1 MEPIYE
7 LVKNI
12 VIFVFLTAILEQ
24 LISESSMQKYIRF
37 FSGIIL
43 CILLLQG
50 VLTVFEKQDILQQMK
65 QLSLEYTG
73 EEMEELFMEQEEE
86 RQKKI
91 TEEYEKQAEQSGQG
105 KEKQEKEKQEQQ
117 KIEIPEI
124 SIGGEENG
132 E

>member
-50 VLTVFEKQDILQQMK
+50 VLTVFEKQDILQEMK

-73 EEMEELFMEQEEE
+73 EEMEEMFVEQEEE
-86 RQKKI
+86 RENKI
-91 TEEYEKQAEQSGQG
+91 TEEYEKQAEQNGQD
-105 KEKQEKEKQEQQ
+105 EKKSEKEKPQQ
-117 KIEIPEI
+117 RKIEISEI